1 MDRNIQKFCTSGK
14 LCRLVII
21 FVFLYTLHTKLVEF
35 VLNVSGKFNSA
46 MFTKIF
52 LLTNDVNINSFD
64 GKHLFSVCFLVCDI
78 YNTYIF
84 YLFILQSFFKA
95 CLSHSRSRKC
105 HVFLFIYVYSFC
117 NRNNFLNLYIEKKCV
132 YCPYAFCLVGAH
144 VDSRKYYQLSS

>member
-1 MDRNIQKFCTSGK
+1 MLKTWECPKKHYVWWTIVGRTKMDRNIQKFVTSGK

-21 FVFLYTLHTKLVEF
+21 FVFFLRYIQNLWSF
-35 VLNVSGKFNSA
+35 FNVSGKFHSA

-105 HVFLFIYVYSFC
+105 HVFYLYMYIYT
-117 NRNNFLNLYIEKKCV
+117 
-132 YCPYAFCLVGAH
+132 
-144 VDSRKYYQLSS
+144 